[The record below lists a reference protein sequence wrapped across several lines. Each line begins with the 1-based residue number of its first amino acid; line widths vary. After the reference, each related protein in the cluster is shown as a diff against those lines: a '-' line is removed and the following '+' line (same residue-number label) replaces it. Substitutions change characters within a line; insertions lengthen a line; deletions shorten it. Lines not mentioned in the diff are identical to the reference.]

1 MKMKLDVN
9 KYQDA
14 TVEELIAI
22 GKESLE
28 GLAQYIRDIQAAIGK
43 DSEFHPDFWDN
54 LGDALVELGY
64 ETMVFFDDYVY
75 EDGVIEDAAECLTK
89 YGIEFEDAMLPFNC
103 MGEAEAIG
111 AAKKVLGDSEFAA
124 KFAEEIR
131 ANQIEG
137 CGP

>member
-1 MKMKLDVN
+1 MKLDVN

-28 GLAQYIRDIQAAIGK
+28 GLAQYIRDIQATIGK
-43 DSEFHPDFWDN
+43 DSEFHPDFWDT

-75 EDGVIEDAAECLTK
+75 EDGVIN
-89 YGIEFEDAMLPFNC
+89 G
-103 MGEAEAIG
+103 
-111 AAKKVLGDSEFAA
+111 
-124 KFAEEIR
+124 
-131 ANQIEG
+131 
-137 CGP
+137 